1 MALFP
6 KQLKPV
12 FVENN
17 ELIRLGSIDDGGY
30 VVPLKSVKNSK
41 SLVSFGISDNWDF
54 EKDFTKKGNIN
65 LYAYDHSID
74 KIFWLSRFKKDL
86 IKFLKLKIFKPK
98 KIYKMFQYLDF
109 LLFFKFNKKNNFY
122 LKKIGKGE
130 DSLDLD
136 RIINNHLTIKNQI
149 FLKIDIEGYE
159 YEILNEIILH
169 KDKIEGIVIEF
180 HDVSQNLNKIIEFVS
195 QLSPDIQLA
204 HIHGNNYSI
213 KNVNSFPEAIEL
225 SFSRNLNS
233 TKFNS
238 KVYPLKNLDFPNS
251 KRSPEVKINFE
262 A

>member
-1 MALFP
+1 M
-6 KQLKPV
+6 
-12 FVENN
+12 
-17 ELIRLGSIDDGGY
+17 
-30 VVPLKSVKNSK
+30 
-41 SLVSFGISDNWDF
+41 
-54 EKDFTKKGNIN
+54 
-65 LYAYDHSID
+65 
-74 KIFWLSRFKKDL
+74 
-86 IKFLKLKIFKPK
+86 
-98 KIYKMFQYLDF
+98 
-109 LLFFKFNKKNNFY
+109 
-122 LKKIGKGE
+122 
-130 DSLDLD
+130 
-136 RIINNHLTIKNQI
+136 TIKNQI